1 MAIVTMQGFAKK
13 ERTLIAPNAMTQA
26 DVGKVVALD
35 TTAANTIKLASD
47 GDIILGLLEQVE
59 DRRSQAQGV
68 LATVAFEFGAR
79 VSYTGTLAIGD
90 LVVANGNGGVRKVIA
105 GKSSGNDTIPAGVVL
120 PRVFEIDSTANTAVI
135 DK

>member
-13 ERTLIAPNAMTQA
+13 ERTLIAPETLTNA

-35 TTAANTIKLASD
+35 TAANTIKLASD
-47 GDIILGLLEQVE
+47 GDVILGLLEQVE

-79 VSYTGTLAIGD
+79 VSYTGDLNVGD
-90 LVVANGNGGVRKVIA
+90 LVVANGTGGVRAV
-105 GKSSGNDTIPAGVVL
+105 SDPIPGGVVL
-120 PRVFEIDSTANTAVI
+120 PRVFEIDSAAKTAVI

>member
-13 ERTLIAPNAMTQA
+13 ERTLIAPNTMTQA

-35 TTAANTIKLASD
+35 TSANTIKLASD

-79 VSYTGTLAIGD
+79 VSYTGTLAVGD

-105 GKSSGNDTIPAGVVL
+105 GEASGNDTIPAGVVL

>member
-13 ERTLIAPNAMTQA
+13 ERSLIAPETLTNA

-35 TTAANTIKLASD
+35 TAANTIKLASD
-47 GDIILGLLEQVE
+47 GDVILGLLEQVE

-68 LATVAFEFGAR
+68 IATVAFEFGAR
-79 VSYTGTLAIGD
+79 VSYTGTLNVGD
-90 LVVANGNGGVRKVIA
+90 LVVADGNGGVRKVKA
-105 GKSSGNDTIPAGVVL
+105 GEAEGNDTIPAGVVL
-120 PRVFEIDSTANTAVI
+120 PRVFEIDSAAKTAVI

>member
-13 ERTLIAPNAMTQA
+13 ERSLIAPETLTNA

-35 TTAANTIKLASD
+35 TAANTIKLASD
-47 GDIILGLLEQVE
+47 GDVILGLLEQVE

-68 LATVAFEFGAR
+68 IATVAFEFGAR
-79 VSYTGTLAIGD
+79 VSYTGTLNVGD
-90 LVVANGNGGVRKVIA
+90 LVVADGNGGVRKVKA
-105 GKSSGNDTIPAGVVL
+105 GESEGNDTIPAGVVL
-120 PRVFEIDSTANTAVI
+120 PRVFEIDSAAKTAVI

>member
-13 ERTLIAPNAMTQA
+13 ERTLIAPDTMTQA

-35 TTAANTIKLASD
+35 TAANTIKLASD
-47 GDIILGLLEQVE
+47 GDVILGLLEQVE

-79 VSYTGTLAIGD
+79 VSYTGELDIGD
-90 LVVANGNGGVRKVIA
+90 LVVANGNGGVRAA
-105 GKSSGNDTIPAGVVL
+105 GDSIPGGVVL
-120 PRVFEIDSTANTAVI
+120 PRVFEIDSAAKTAVI

>member
-13 ERTLIAPNAMTQA
+13 ERSLIAPETLTNA

-35 TTAANTIKLASD
+35 TAANTIKLASD
-47 GDIILGLLEQVE
+47 GDVILGLLEQVE

-68 LATVAFEFGAR
+68 IATVAFEFGAR
-79 VSYTGTLAIGD
+79 VSYTGTLNVGD
-90 LVVANGNGGVRKVIA
+90 LVVANGNGGVRAV
-105 GKSSGNDTIPAGVVL
+105 GEDTIPAGVVL
-120 PRVFEIDSTANTAVI
+120 PRVFEIDSAAKTAVI